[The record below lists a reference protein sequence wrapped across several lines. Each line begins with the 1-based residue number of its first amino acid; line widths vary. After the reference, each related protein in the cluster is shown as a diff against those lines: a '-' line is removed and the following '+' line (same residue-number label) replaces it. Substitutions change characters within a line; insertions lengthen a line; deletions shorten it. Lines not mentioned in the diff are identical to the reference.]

1 MVLTEKLA
9 VNTNVGDISGDRI
22 ISAKCATQET
32 IAEGR
37 TEDINCI
44 LSKILQ
50 KVEPIEE
57 MNTKL
62 EHMATDISDIKE
74 TVKRHDEEL
83 RDLKQ
88 VFDHQQEDMQDISER
103 VEKLEKETVNQDHLT
118 LMESALL
125 SENSR
130 LKDRLLKLEEYSRRN
145 NILFHGIQ
153 EREGEN
159 CYDVIQQFLVK
170 SLQIPDASS
179 YQIGNAHRLGLKR
192 NGKPRPIIVQFI
204 SPGQALEIYKK
215 RFCLKSNLNGQSA
228 PQQRQFLSR
237 DLPEEIIR
245 VQNQL
250 RIVLKEAKKIDI
262 DAYIYRDKLIFKKR
276 SYDLAACYQIEE
288 LCVEKI
294 GTIYLADAILF
305 HGRFCP
311 LSNFYP
317 SEITVDGKQYS
328 SVEQY
333 YQVQRARYCGHLRL
347 ACQMLQ
353 TKDPAEIKS
362 LGNQLDKEAWPQ
374 DLQAA
379 AMKRAL
385 REKFK
390 QKTKLGGLLRDTGKK
405 TLIECNKYDSYW
417 ANGRHL
423 YDKNARHG
431 IGQNR
436 LGKLLEEVREMVN

>member
-88 VFDHQQEDMQDISER
+88 VFDHQLEDMQDISER

-192 NGKPRPIIVQFI
+192 NGKPR
-204 SPGQALEIYKK
+204 
-215 RFCLKSNLNGQSA
+215 
-228 PQQRQFLSR
+228 
-237 DLPEEIIR
+237 
-245 VQNQL
+245 
-250 RIVLKEAKKIDI
+250 
-262 DAYIYRDKLIFKKR
+262 
-276 SYDLAACYQIEE
+276 
-288 LCVEKI
+288 
-294 GTIYLADAILF
+294 
-305 HGRFCP
+305 GRF
-311 LSNFYP
+311 
-317 SEITVDGKQYS
+317 
-328 SVEQY
+328 
-333 YQVQRARYCGHLRL
+333 H
-347 ACQMLQ
+347 
-353 TKDPAEIKS
+353 
-362 LGNQLDKEAWPQ
+362 
-374 DLQAA
+374 
-379 AMKRAL
+379 
-385 REKFK
+385 
-390 QKTKLGGLLRDTGKK
+390 
-405 TLIECNKYDSYW
+405 
-417 ANGRHL
+417 
-423 YDKNARHG
+423 
-431 IGQNR
+431 
-436 LGKLLEEVREMVN
+436 